1 MQKYC
6 LLVCLA
12 WCGILPIRAQTA
24 SMSLNGCWE
33 LGTGRRYDRTA
44 MVPGVVADPTRVQDD
59 SLWYRREV
67 VLPKGSW
74 RAATLE
80 LCGARFRPSVFVDGE
95 KVSFAE
101 GGMAPTSHLLAG
113 RDVKPGRRITLEVAL
128 ASLAAVPQE
137 DASCIPTADRWRT
150 NNSSGLWDDV
160 NLHFHYAAL
169 LRKVVLVPDV
179 ARKNLRVDWTV
190 EALPGV
196 KLNEGKGMLTIWD
209 RSGRKCI
216 EQAFDYRAGRNSV
229 QLDYDGLLEEW
240 SPEHPNLYT
249 MELRLDTR
257 DARPLPFGI
266 KEFRT
271 EGKEFRLN
279 GRPCP
284 LRGSTVVWH
293 RWVRTPEGARFGYD
307 TTWFR
312 DNVVLRLKE
321 HGANFLRFHL
331 GTPPRRL
338 LDLCDRYGLAVQ
350 YEWSFFHG
358 MPASE
363 SSCTEQYG
371 RWLEASVAH
380 PSVCIYHPYNETE
393 GDELGRVWRALNT
406 HLPDYPPLVLSER
419 DVLHL
424 HKYWWS
430 IFENVG
436 VFYDSYEQFD
446 FPIMVD
452 EFGGNYLD
460 GDGNPGGY
468 VTLHESF
475 LRFLGRDHTPE
486 MRLKLQEYSH
496 GRIAE
501 YWRRIGA
508 AGAAPFPIASSWED
522 GNHWFLGPLAAGRPK
537 PVWNS
542 LTAAW
547 SPRSVSAEIWDRNF
561 EPGDSLI
568 FPLWFFND
576 TDSVADLTAR
586 VTVEDAYGRIYAEG
600 NVSRTLSPYARESL
614 LHALRLPVRVGDYV
628 LRAELIQGRP
638 SQVKYPVVSK
648 WDIRIFS
655 PEVPAEIAQCGIYVP
670 ESERELIAFVRD
682 NGLHLEADPDRAD
695 LLLFGRRSWERMTV
709 GSREPGEILRQALM
723 RGASAVWV
731 DVGDLALGQGYPRK
745 VGDERLWGPLQGVA
759 KIEHPG
765 TSSYELFPGLKLLF
779 TEVAEP
785 ESFQFPAPGNEA
797 LWRGMPAGYSG
808 LWNGYRGGLTVPA
821 CDLSVAGLTARSFLE
836 QWTARG
842 ADPARITAGMTYYGY
857 ELQGFY
863 AFSDRASDSAVE
875 EALRERVRFLIEDAP
890 ALAVVM
896 DAGAPIAVTDLS
908 AGYKA
913 AQSGLVERLDIL
925 ANAGK
930 NLTRTPALSIGF
942 GPACG
947 RLVVSQFLTAGRL
960 SAGFGTPGLYGVR
973 YDPTAVQTV
982 LNMLAE
988 AIRPANRE
996 KHSQQ

>member
-12 WCGILPIRAQTA
+12 WCGILPLRAQTA
-24 SMSLNGCWE
+24 SMSLNGRWE
-33 LGTGRRYDRTA
+33 VGIGRRYDRIVE
-44 MVPGVVADPTRVQDD
+44 VPGIVADPTRTQDD
-59 SLWYRREV
+59 SLWYCREV

-80 LCGARFRPSVFVDGE
+80 LCGARFRPAVFVDGVR
-95 KVSFAE
+95 VSSAE
-101 GGMAPTSHLLAG
+101 GGMAPTCHLLAG
-113 RDVKPGRRITLEVAL
+113 RGVKPGGRITLEVAL

-169 LRKVVLVPDV
+169 LRKVILFPDV
-179 ARKNLRVDWTV
+179 ARKSLRIDWTV
-190 EALPGV
+190 EALPGE
-196 KLNEGKGMLTIWD
+196 KLNDGKGTLIIRD
-209 RSGRKCI
+209 RFGRKRI
-216 EQAFDYRAGRNSV
+216 EQAFDYRAGRNSL
-229 QLDYDGLLEEW
+229 QMDYEGLLEEW

-257 DARPLPFGI
+257 DVRTLPFGI

-271 EGKEFRLN
+271 EGKVFRLN

-338 LDLCDRYGLAVQ
+338 LELCDRYGLAVQ

-371 RWLEASVAH
+371 QWLEASVAH

-393 GDELGRVWRALNT
+393 GDGIVRVWRALNT
-406 HLPDYPPLVLSER
+406 HLPDYPSLVLSER

-436 VFYDSYEQFD
+436 VFYDSCEQFD
-446 FPIMVD
+446 RPIMVD

-522 GNHWFLGPLAAGRPK
+522 GNHWFLGPLAEGRPK

-547 SPRSVSAEIWDRNF
+547 SPRSVSTEIWDRNF
-561 EPGDSLI
+561 EPGDSLT

-576 TDSVADLTAR
+576 TDSAADLTAR

-614 LHALRLPVRVGDYV
+614 PHTLRLPVREGDYV
-628 LRAELIQGRP
+628 LRAELTQGRP
-638 SQVKYPVVSK
+638 LQVKYPVVSK

-655 PEVPAEIAQCGIYVP
+655 PEVPAEIAQCCIYVP

-682 NGLHLEADPDRAD
+682 NGLHLETDPDRAD
-695 LLLFGRRSWERMTV
+695 LLLFGRRSWECLVM
-709 GSREPGEILRQALM
+709 GAKKSGEILRKALI

-745 VGDERLWGPLQGVA
+745 DGDEGLWGPLQGVV

-779 TEVAEP
+779 TEAAEP
-785 ESFQFPAPGNEA
+785 ESFQFPAPDNEA

-842 ADPARITAGMTYYGY
+842 ADPARITAGTTYYGY

-896 DAGAPIAVTDLS
+896 DAGAPITVTNLS

-913 AQSGLVERLDIL
+913 AQSGLVQRLDIL

-996 KHSQQ
+996 KHSKQ